1 MEERSINFLP
11 DQPTEYIQAPLPQKP
26 KRRRS
31 CVVVLLCALILII
44 GGLWWLR
51 AQSAPIDSNNPS
63 AYDPV
68 TLEPKKP
75 RSLIQKLSYVVFNHD
90 REPLEGESEDRIN
103 VLLLGMGGPGHDG
116 PYLTDTI
123 MIASIKP
130 STKQVALVSIPRDLA
145 INIPKYGVYKINHIN
160 HFGEQKEADWGG
172 AFATQVIS
180 DAFKIKI
187 PYYIRVDFKA
197 FEEII
202 DEVGGVK
209 VDVERAFTDA
219 EFPAANFTTQ
229 TVSFKKGVQD
239 MDGLTALSYAR
250 SRHGNNGEGS
260 DFSRAKRQ
268 QKIILAL
275 REKVLSF
282 GTLLNP
288 VRLSSMMESL
298 ESHITTNMEFGELVS
313 LAKLGREL
321 NTEQITNLVFDT
333 SEGGYLRN
341 SATFGMI
348 ESRTGNF
355 DAMADA
361 INTIFSGSTAGTT
374 QVSQT
379 PTQDAPPI
387 AGAQIEIQNGTWSA
401 GLAARVKKTL
411 TDKKI
416 SIATVSN
423 SKQKPI
429 ATSGIYVL
437 GSRPND
443 GTAEALAKEL
453 FIPIK
458 QTVPTGII
466 AATSTDILIL
476 LGDDFSE

>member
-1 MEERSINFLP
+1 METRSINFLP
-11 DQPTEYIQAPLPQKP
+11 DQPAEYTPVPQPP

-31 CVVVLLCALILII
+31 RVVVLLFALLLII

-51 AQSAPIDSNNPS
+51 AQGAPVDSNNPT
-63 AYDPV
+63 AYDPL

-90 REPLEGESEDRIN
+90 REPLLGEDKDRIN
-103 VLLLGMGGPGHDG
+103 ILLLGMGGPGHDG

-130 STKQVALVSIPRDLA
+130 STKQVALVSIPRDLMV
-145 INIPKYGVYKINHIN
+145 NIPGYGFYKINHAN
-160 HFGEQKEADWGG
+160 HFGEQKQADWGG

-180 DAFKIKI
+180 DTFKIKI
-187 PYYIRVDFKA
+187 PYYVRIDFKA
-197 FEEII
+197 FGQII
-202 DEVGGVK
+202 NEVGGVK
-209 VDVERAFTDA
+209 VDVERSFTDT
-219 EFPAANFTTQ
+219 EFPAANDAFQ
-229 TVSFKKGVQD
+229 TVTFAKGVQT
-239 MDGLTALSYAR
+239 MDGTTALSYAR

-260 DFSRAKRQ
+260 DFARAKRQ

-288 VRLSSMMESL
+288 VRINNIMDAL
-298 ESHITTNMEFGELVS
+298 ESHLTTNLEFGQLVS

-321 NTEQITNLVFDT
+321 NTENITNLVFDS
-333 SEGGYLRN
+333 SEGGYLKN
-341 SATFGMI
+341 SATIGML
-348 ESRTGNF
+348 EPRTGNF
-355 DAMADA
+355 DAMAEA
-361 INTIFSGSTAGTT
+361 VNQIFAGTIGT
-374 QVSQT
+374 THVAAT
-379 PTQDAPPI
+379 PTQDAPPV
-387 AGAQIEIQNGTWSA
+387 AGAQIEIQNGTWNA
-401 GLAARVKKTL
+401 GLAARIKKRL
-411 TDKKI
+411 TDAKI
-416 SIATVSN
+416 AIGAATN

-429 ATSGIYVL
+429 STSGIYVL
-437 GSRPND
+437 NTNAAA

-458 QTVPTGII
+458 QTPPSGIT

-476 LGDDFSE
+476 LGDDFTE

>member
-1 MEERSINFLP
+1 METRSINFLP
-11 DQPTEYIQAPLPQKP
+11 DQPAEYTPVPQPP

-51 AQSAPIDSNNPS
+51 AQGEPVDSNNPT
-63 AYDPV
+63 AYDPL

-90 REPLEGESEDRIN
+90 REPLVGEDKDRIN

-145 INIPKYGVYKINHIN
+145 INIPGYGVNKINHIN
-160 HFGEQKEADWGG
+160 HYGEQKEHDMGG
-172 AFATQVIS
+172 AYATEVIS
-180 DAFKIKI
+180 KAFNVEI
-187 PYYIRVDFKA
+187 PYYVRIDFKA

-219 EFPAANFTTQ
+219 EFPASNDAFQ
-229 TVSFKKGVQD
+229 TVAFNKGVQT
-239 MDGLTALSYAR
+239 MNGLTALSYAR

-260 DFSRAKRQ
+260 DFARAKRQ

-288 VRLSSMMESL
+288 VRLNNMMDAL
-298 ESHITTNMEFGELVS
+298 EAHLTTNLEFGELVS

-341 SATFGMI
+341 SATFGFI

-355 DAMADA
+355 DAMSNA
-361 INTIFSGSTAGTT
+361 INTIFNGATAGTT

-401 GLAARVKKTL
+401 GLASRVKKRL
-411 TDKKI
+411 TDNKV

-423 SKQKPI
+423 SKQKPV

-437 GSRPND
+437 TNRPAD
-443 GTAEALAKEL
+443 GTAETLAKDL

-458 QTVPTGII
+458 QTVPSGII

-476 LGDDFSE
+476 LGDDFTE